1 VGRIFVQTVIFGASD
16 RSQRSNHVFRT
27 LPLCTIWFEM
37 CRRSWWFW
45 GDANVPAELTITST
59 TTVLV
64 GANMNVQL
72 FLDKYVANRPS
83 LIRVTLKQVLSAFFG
98 NNVEPVFREIS
109 SFRQSGNKLSMFI
122 LFRIGRKDEISR
134 KTRSTLLPKTV
145 TMSKQRS
152 TLSKESFDF

>member
-1 VGRIFVQTVIFGASD
+1 
-16 RSQRSNHVFRT
+16 
-27 LPLCTIWFEM
+27 
-37 CRRSWWFW
+37 
-45 GDANVPAELTITST
+45 
-59 TTVLV
+59 
-64 GANMNVQL
+64 MNVQL